1 MLYVCC
7 ASLHLIVF
15 PVSPIYL
22 MSQCLHFI
30 AYMQFF
36 VLYVSVCFIMYVVS
50 VVVFLTVVAC
60 L

>member
-1 MLYVCC
+1 
-7 ASLHLIVF
+7 
-15 PVSPIYL
+15 

>member
-1 MLYVCC
+1 MLYMCC

-36 VLYVSVCFIMYVVS
+36 VLCVSVCSIMYVVF
-50 VVVFLTVVAC
+50 VVVFQTVVAC